1 MGVLENIKDDII
13 WDFNLQ
19 EEFNNRCVGY
29 GFVIDVCDGVPR
41 LALYRMKKRLSDTN
55 ILQQQPARELL
66 DKALQDQG
74 YTKPRDNIY
83 QITGDVRQWIEDNL
97 L

>member
-1 MGVLENIKDDII
+1 MGVLDSIKDGVI
-13 WDFNLQ
+13 WDFDLKD
-19 EEFNNRCVGY
+19 EFNNRSVGF

-41 LALYRMKKRLSDTN
+41 LALYRMKKRLSDSN
-55 ILQQQPARELL
+55 ILQQQPDRELL

-74 YTKPRDNIY
+74 LTKLRDNLY
-83 QITGDVRQWIEDNL
+83 PITGDVRKWIEENL